1 MSSRC
6 WRSASS
12 ASSRWGRLSPRSSVR
27 SRRSGDGGAGVGRSR
42 RVPVH
47 DAPGDRRGPRRELR
61 RRGGRA
67 DRPHGSRDAVV
78 VVRLSP
84 PRARPAGRVSLRRAG
99 LARVRSLGQAGRR
112 RVSARGSGP
121 AAHGLHRCAGPEGVH
136 ARRARLRWPHRARDG
151 RGASGPCAT
160 PGDLQHVDVVARA
173 EPPGGMA
180 QSRAIGTRGPAPVRT
195 ARFLGERALAAGG
208 AGRALHAGGARAVH
222 RGAARPGCAARDVD
236 LRARAAPLQRV
247 VRPALAAARPD
258 RRDSGPARV
267 GDEGSCVRDGVAAL
281 ANGLQ
286 RRAGG
291 RVGRRRARATRGARP
306 GIGRA
311 GPGLSRGRTEDRM
324 RDLRLHAGMPIK
336 PIYGPEDLA
345 GRDAD
350 KDIGRPGEYPYTR
363 GIHPHMYRDRL
374 WTMRQ
379 YIGFGTPE
387 ETNARFKYL
396 MAHGQDALNVA
407 FDLPT
412 QLGLDSDDPRAEGEV
427 GRVGMAIDTLAD
439 MEAAFD
445 GIPLDRVSVSLTIN
459 GMAAPITAMY
469 YAVAE
474 QQGAAPER
482 VVTTPQNDIL
492 KEFIARGTW
501 VYPVE
506 PSLRLVADLI
516 EFSARRYPR
525 SNPVSVC
532 GYHIREAGCTTAQEM
547 AYGLAI
553 AAAYVELMLARG
565 MAIDDFAPRISF
577 NFTCWGKIFE
587 EVAKFRAGRRLYAR
601 MMRER
606 FGATNP
612 RSWMFRSLI
621 GGGGSAFTMQEP
633 ENNIV
638 RGAYI
643 ALAGALSGA
652 QTMALPTYDEA
663 YTIPSPKA
671 QLIALRTMQICAE
684 ESGAADTADPLAG
697 SYYVE
702 ALTNEMEAKILEELA
717 AVERM
722 GGIVEAVKS
731 GALQAEVAR
740 QAYLFEQ
747 RMASGEI
754 PKVAVNCHVGDQP
767 AEADREVELYAFDA
781 RVAETQVAKLAKVR
795 RDRDDR
801 AARAALA
808 RLTDEARGPGNLM
821 PAIME
826 AVKAYATLGEVNRAM
841 KAVFGEHEEPVTW

>member
-1 MSSRC
+1 MKD
-6 WRSASS
+6 
-12 ASSRWGRLSPRSSVR
+12 LTLN
-27 SRRSGDGGAGVGRSR
+27 AGI
-42 RVPVH
+42 
-47 DAPGDRRGPRRELR
+47 
-61 RRGGRA
+61 
-67 DRPHGSRDAVV
+67 AV
-78 VVRLSP
+78 
-84 PRARPAGRVSLRRAG
+84 
-99 LARVRSLGQAGRR
+99 
-112 RVSARGSGP
+112 
-121 AAHGLHRCAGPEGVH
+121 
-136 ARRARLRWPHRARDG
+136 
-151 RGASGPCAT
+151 
-160 PGDLQHVDVVARA
+160 
-173 EPPGGMA
+173 
-180 QSRAIGTRGPAPVRT
+180 
-195 ARFLGERALAAGG
+195 
-208 AGRALHAGGARAVH
+208 
-222 RGAARPGCAARDVD
+222 
-236 LRARAAPLQRV
+236 
-247 VRPALAAARPD
+247 
-258 RRDSGPARV
+258 
-267 GDEGSCVRDGVAAL
+267 
-281 ANGLQ
+281 
-286 RRAGG
+286 
-291 RVGRRRARATRGARP
+291 
-306 GIGRA
+306 
-311 GPGLSRGRTEDRM
+311 
-324 RDLRLHAGMPIK
+324 K
-336 PIYGPEDLA
+336 PSYGPEDLA
-345 GRDAD
+345 GRDPAR
-350 KDIGRPGEYPYTR
+350 DIGQPGEYPFTR
-363 GIHPHMYRDRL
+363 GIHRHMYRDRL

-387 ETNARFKYL
+387 ETNGRFKYL

-474 QQGAAPER
+474 KQGAAPER

-501 VYPVE
+501 IYPVD

-553 AAAYVELMLARG
+553 AAAYVELMLTRG
-565 MAIDDFAPRISF
+565 MAVDDFAPRISF
-577 NFTCWGKIFE
+577 NFTAWGKIFE

-601 MMRER
+601 MLRER
-606 FGATNP
+606 FGASNP

-621 GGGGSAFTMQEP
+621 GGGGSAFAVQEP

-643 ALAGALSGA
+643 ALAGALAGA

-702 ALTNEMEAKILEELA
+702 ALTTAMEKQIVDELGR
-717 AVERM
+717 VERM

-731 GALQAEVAR
+731 GAIQAEVAR
-740 QAYLFEQ
+740 QAYLYEQ
-747 RMASGEI
+747 RIVTGEV

-767 AEADREVELYAFDA
+767 VEADRDVELYSFDPRTTEA
-781 RVAETQVAKLAKVR
+781 QLAKLAR
-795 RDRDDR
+795 IRAQRDNGVVNTTLD
-801 AARAALA
+801 
-808 RLTDEARGPGNLM
+808 RLTDEARGRQNLM
-821 PAIME
+821 EPIME
-826 AVKAYATLGEVNRAM
+826 AVKAYATLGEMAQAM
-841 KAVFGEHEEPVTW
+841 RRVFGEHQEAVKL